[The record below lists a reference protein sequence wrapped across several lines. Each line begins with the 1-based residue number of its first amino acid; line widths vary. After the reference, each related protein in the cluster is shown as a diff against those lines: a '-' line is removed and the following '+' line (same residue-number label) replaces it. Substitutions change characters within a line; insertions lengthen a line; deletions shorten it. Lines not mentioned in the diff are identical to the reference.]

1 MGLLDFFQKG
11 GTTNPQGDNVNP
23 PAVPDFA
30 SIQQSY
36 TNQSLANVSYPM
48 ANPSPYATNPA
59 PIVPQANVTQDQAQ
73 QYPGLQNLAVPSM
86 EPQNAV
92 APAPVMDMAA
102 TNMPTVNTPTVPDLQ
117 MPQATQPTQTEE
129 KDVPSYEYVDPSKH
143 PVLPEVKPHQG
154 HTETMPEGIK
164 VTTFEPVTNAP
175 EQTVSEEADNTQVE
189 PTTDVQNPTGE
200 QNNLPVPDQ
209 DTANSIINEPQPEV
223 INNFSN
229 NSIDSQM
236 SSNSLVGTLPV
247 EPLETNTQSLD
258 IPTENSMTNT
268 TTEVN
273 GLNSTTNNAELPVTE
288 IQNNVVTE
296 EVKTEPET
304 TNNLSGLEIGVGEST
319 LPSEQNSQ
327 TDTMQSVA
335 EVNGPENNTEVT
347 ASAENSVSAEQMPSV
362 PTFETGMQVA
372 PPLMDELD
380 STNQSVEE
388 ISAEPITTTDLNMPV
403 PTTVENVSETV
414 TEQAATL
421 IEANEN
427 PVVIP
432 AAEAAA
438 EAAPTATVTPINFE
452 MSYFKT
458 VGFIGLNSQPNSKVV
473 EKITELSKRLSE
485 FSEVFIID
493 SAKGYA
499 KSVFESAKERGIDL
513 TGMYLKPFHSEYS
526 DEADLGDYDNFTV
539 MMFSNTA
546 DKIKNIIKESDLLIM
561 PEVFGLNNLGILFEV
576 WSTSSMYPGQNKPII
591 LLGKGWTAI
600 LSQLKNMFKLSDTDL
615 SFVNVCTTTEE
626 ALAKIKELDSTL
638 LTKEVKAPRRI
649 IDLREEDDE
658 EGLFI

>member
-59 PIVPQANVTQDQAQ
+59 PIVPQANVTQDQVQ
-73 QYPGLQNLAVPSM
+73 QYPGLQNLSAPAM

-92 APAPVMDMAA
+92 APAPVMDMVAA
-102 TNMPTVNTPTVPDLQ
+102 NMPTVNTSTVPDLQ
-117 MPQATQPTQTEE
+117 MPEVTQPTQPEE

-175 EQTVSEEADNTQVE
+175 EQTVPEEADNTQVE
-189 PTTDVQNPTGE
+189 PTADVQNPTEE
-200 QNNLPVPDQ
+200 QNSAPMQEQGSVS
-209 DTANSIINEPQPEV
+209 SIMNEPQPEV

-236 SSNSLVGTLPV
+236 SSNNIVGTLPAEQNAQPV
-247 EPLETNTQSLD
+247 D
-258 IPTENSMTNT
+258 IQAENLMTNT
-268 TTEVN
+268 STETSELVN
-273 GLNSTTNNAELPVTE
+273 TTNNAELPVTE
-288 IQNNVVTE
+288 VQNNVVAE
-296 EVKTEPET
+296 EVKPEPEV
-304 TNNLSGLEIGVGEST
+304 NSNLSGLEIGVGEST
-319 LPSEQNSQ
+319 LPSEQNFQ
-327 TDTMQSVA
+327 EDTMQSVA

-347 ASAENSVSAEQMPSV
+347 ASAENSISAEQLPSV
-362 PTFETGMQVA
+362 PTFEAGMQVA

-388 ISAEPITTTDLNMPV
+388 ISAEPITTTDQNMPV
-403 PTTVENVSETV
+403 PTVENVSEV
-414 TEQAATL
+414 VAEQEPASL
-421 IEANEN
+421 PEVNEN
-427 PVVIP
+427 PVITP
-432 AAEAAA
+432 ATEAAV
-438 EAAPTATVTPINFE
+438 EAAPTVTAAPINFE

-473 EKITELSKRLSE
+473 EKITELSKKLSE

-526 DEADLGDYDNFTV
+526 DEADLGNYDNFTV

-626 ALAKIKELDSTL
+626 ALIKIKELDSAL